1 MAASPATIAWRA
13 RMVKRTAK
21 MESMTTRSA
30 FKFGA
35 KRILILHF
43 VGCRSVGHGR
53 ILRRKNLVVVGS
65 GGRLACVRL
74 VQILLRHGGDEAFVD
89 VDDLGAQT
97 ALKLLLLSGIF
108 AARPLTVCHE
118 RLPADAF
125 PLRIDEAVLAQRPL
139 GRRPAK
145 GAAAT
150 GRLPLHQHH
159 RRHAL
164 APSVVKIFF
173 TFRVASAHRVH
184 HRIVFG
190 HFFAAR
196 PRLALRML
204 RRKYAHAPQS
214 TFRRMLITSQ
224 LMLMLM
230 VIRHIHSVHAP
241 QFSQRIRIVFD
252 VRARGSAKDKYK
264 MYKMNAKRISR
275 YTRSTIDYR

>member
-1 MAASPATIAWRA
+1 MERGCESGYDRLESTHGETYSKNGK
-13 RMVKRTAK
+13 MVST
-21 MESMTTRSA
+21 TTRSA

-35 KRILILHF
+35 KRILLLHF

-53 ILRRKNLVVVGS
+53 ILRRKNLAVVGS
-65 GGRLACVRL
+65 GGRLVCVRL
-74 VQILLRHGGDEAFVD
+74 VEILLRCGGDEALVD
-89 VDDLGAQT
+89 VDDLGVQT

-108 AARPLTVCHE
+108 AARPLAVRHE

-164 APSVVKIFF
+164 APPVVKIFF

-190 HFFAAR
+190 HFSAAR

-204 RRKYAHAPQS
+204 RRKYAHAAQS

-224 LMLMLM
+224 LMLMLMLM

-264 MYKMNAKRISR
+264 M
-275 YTRSTIDYR
+275 